1 MDNNTSYKT
10 GQLFEILGVSRDALR
25 YYEEKGI
32 IKPRLNKD
40 NNYREYDFKDI
51 YTLMITD
58 FYKKRNLTVCEV
70 KTLQA
75 GSEVEELENL
85 LDIKAK
91 ELEESILFKQY
102 TLIKIEE
109 TRQFCKA
116 IKEHLNKYSI
126 CQMPEYKVLGEIT
139 DFDALNEYH
148 VILDNMDMLKDDI
161 LSKVMRK
168 LTFDDE
174 GYLDH
179 KMYIVEK
186 SNVESGEN
194 DGVFLESKPCMYTI
208 VEDSRDIQKDAKI
221 TALKTGLK
229 WAGQH
234 GFTLE
239 GVVYINTRLIT
250 YSKNQE
256 RVYLEVFV
264 PIKKTITENK

>member
-1 MDNNTSYKT
+1 MDNNTFYKT

-32 IKPRLNKD
+32 IKPRLNKE

-58 FYKKRNLTVCEV
+58 FYKKRNLTVSEV

-85 LDIKAK
+85 LDMKAK

-102 TLIKIEE
+102 TLKKIEE

-116 IKEHLNKYSI
+116 IKEHLNKYFI
-126 CQMPEYKVLGEIT
+126 CQMPVYKVLGEIT

-148 VILDNMDMLKDDI
+148 VILENMDLLKDDI
-161 LSKVMRK
+161 LSRVMRK
-168 LTFDDE
+168 LTFDDA
-174 GYLDH
+174 GYLDY

-194 DGVFLESKPCMYTI
+194 DCAFLQSKLCMYTI
-208 VEDSRDIQKDAKI
+208 VEDSRNTKEDAKI
-221 TALKTGLK
+221 TAFKTGLQ

-234 GFTLE
+234 GYTLE
-239 GVVYINTRLIT
+239 GVVYISTRLFT

-256 RVYLEVFV
+256 RVFLEVFV
-264 PIKKTITENK
+264 PIKENNYCK